1 MELALIIIIAVLS
14 TIIFAQRSKNL
25 SVSRDIEYIQAK
37 LEGIIESGSDER
49 IKLFTSNKEIKKFVV
64 TVNNLLDSNSEN
76 ATKYNKTKISMKKML
91 SNISHDLKTPL
102 TIILGYVE
110 ILQLRD
116 VERTMTDKIY
126 VKATEILELINKF
139 FDLAKLESGDK
150 KIEISKV
157 DICEICRTTILNFY
171 DKLQSMEM
179 EILIDIPEKELFVLG
194 NEDAIVRILNNL
206 ISNSIRYGSFGK
218 YLALVI
224 NEGEED
230 ITISIIDRGK
240 GIDEKYKD
248 EVFDSA
254 MNNKSYETLKRIG
267 SIIEYPAFY
276 DKLTAKEN
284 LELHC
289 EYMGYHNKEDIEKVL
304 KMVKLTSNNTKVV
317 KEFSLGM
324 KQRLGLARAI
334 VTKPELLILDEPIN
348 GLDPEG
354 IREIRELLK
363 LLCKE
368 YRITI
373 LISSHILSEI
383 EQIADTIG
391 VLSEGRLIKEI
402 AMNEVRKFNT
412 EYIEIEVEINDCK
425 KATYILDNTLE
436 IKNFKLIDGNKIRI
450 YISCKF
456 ELTLKHV
463 GNFHI

>member
-1 MELALIIIIAVLS
+1 MEYAIK
-14 TIIFAQRSKNL
+14 TINL
-25 SVSRDIEYIQAK
+25 
-37 LEGIIESGSDER
+37 
-49 IKLFTSNKEIKKFVV
+49 
-64 TVNNLLDSNSEN
+64 
-76 ATKYNKTKISMKKML
+76 TK
-91 SNISHDLKTPL
+91 
-102 TIILGYVE
+102 V
-110 ILQLRD
+110 
-116 VERTMTDKIY
+116 
-126 VKATEILELINKF
+126 F
-139 FDLAKLESGDK
+139 
-150 KIEISKV
+150 
-157 DICEICRTTILNFY
+157 
-171 DKLQSMEM
+171 
-179 EILIDIPEKELFVLG
+179 
-194 NEDAIVRILNNL
+194 
-206 ISNSIRYGSFGK
+206 
-218 YLALVI
+218 
-224 NEGEED
+224 
-230 ITISIIDRGK
+230 K
-240 GIDEKYKD
+240 GIDVINNVSINVKKGEIYGLLGANGAGKTTLMRIITNLVKPTTGEV

-276 DKLTAKEN
+276 DKLTAREN

-368 YRITI
+368 YGITI

-450 YISCKF
+450 YEAKKEKNEILKALILSDIEIISISRKNT
-456 ELTLKHV
+456 TLEDYFLKITKGAEINV
-463 GNFHI
+463 

>member
-64 TVNNLLDSNSEN
+64 TVNNLLDYNSEN

-110 ILQLRD
+110 ILQLRG

-224 NEGEED
+224 DEGEED
-230 ITISIIDRGK
+230 IIISIIDRGK

-248 EVFDSA
+248 EVFERIFTLEDSR
-254 MNNKSYETLKRIG
+254 SRTYQG
-267 SIIEYPAFY
+267 SGLG
-276 DKLTAKEN
+276 LTITKN
-284 LELHC
+284 LVEAL
-289 EYMGYHNKEDIEKVL
+289 GGKIN
-304 KMVKLTSNNTKVV
+304 LTSIPYKKTV
-317 KEFSLGM
+317 FSFTLS
-324 KQRLGLARAI
+324 RL
-334 VTKPELLILDEPIN
+334 N
-348 GLDPEG
+348 
-354 IREIRELLK
+354 
-363 LLCKE
+363 
-368 YRITI
+368 Y
-373 LISSHILSEI
+373 
-383 EQIADTIG
+383 
-391 VLSEGRLIKEI
+391 
-402 AMNEVRKFNT
+402 
-412 EYIEIEVEINDCK
+412 
-425 KATYILDNTLE
+425 
-436 IKNFKLIDGNKIRI
+436 
-450 YISCKF
+450 
-456 ELTLKHV
+456 
-463 GNFHI
+463 

>member
-110 ILQLRD
+110 ILQLRG

-224 NEGEED
+224 DEGEED
-230 ITISIIDRGK
+230 IIISIIDRGK

-248 EVFDSA
+248 EVFERIFTLEDSR
-254 MNNKSYETLKRIG
+254 SRTYQG
-267 SIIEYPAFY
+267 SGLG
-276 DKLTAKEN
+276 LTITKN
-284 LELHC
+284 LVQAL
-289 EYMGYHNKEDIEKVL
+289 GGKIN
-304 KMVKLTSNNTKVV
+304 LTSIPYKKTV
-317 KEFSLGM
+317 FSFTLS
-324 KQRLGLARAI
+324 RL
-334 VTKPELLILDEPIN
+334 N
-348 GLDPEG
+348 
-354 IREIRELLK
+354 
-363 LLCKE
+363 
-368 YRITI
+368 Y
-373 LISSHILSEI
+373 
-383 EQIADTIG
+383 
-391 VLSEGRLIKEI
+391 
-402 AMNEVRKFNT
+402 
-412 EYIEIEVEINDCK
+412 
-425 KATYILDNTLE
+425 
-436 IKNFKLIDGNKIRI
+436 
-450 YISCKF
+450 
-456 ELTLKHV
+456 
-463 GNFHI
+463 

>member
-49 IKLFTSNKEIKKFVV
+49 IKLFTSNNEIKKFVV

-110 ILQLRD
+110 ILQLRG

-224 NEGEED
+224 DEGEED
-230 ITISIIDRGK
+230 IIISIIDRGK

-248 EVFDSA
+248 EVFERIFTLEDSR
-254 MNNKSYETLKRIG
+254 SRTYQG
-267 SIIEYPAFY
+267 SGLG
-276 DKLTAKEN
+276 LTITKN
-284 LELHC
+284 LVEAL
-289 EYMGYHNKEDIEKVL
+289 GGKIN
-304 KMVKLTSNNTKVV
+304 LTSIPYKKTV
-317 KEFSLGM
+317 FSFTLS
-324 KQRLGLARAI
+324 RL
-334 VTKPELLILDEPIN
+334 N
-348 GLDPEG
+348 
-354 IREIRELLK
+354 
-363 LLCKE
+363 
-368 YRITI
+368 Y
-373 LISSHILSEI
+373 
-383 EQIADTIG
+383 
-391 VLSEGRLIKEI
+391 
-402 AMNEVRKFNT
+402 
-412 EYIEIEVEINDCK
+412 
-425 KATYILDNTLE
+425 
-436 IKNFKLIDGNKIRI
+436 
-450 YISCKF
+450 
-456 ELTLKHV
+456 
-463 GNFHI
+463 

>member
-64 TVNNLLDSNSEN
+64 TVNNLLDYNSEN

-224 NEGEED
+224 DEGEED
-230 ITISIIDRGK
+230 IIISIIDRGK

-248 EVFDSA
+248 EVFERIFTLEDSR
-254 MNNKSYETLKRIG
+254 SRTYQG
-267 SIIEYPAFY
+267 SGLG
-276 DKLTAKEN
+276 LTITKN
-284 LELHC
+284 LVEAL
-289 EYMGYHNKEDIEKVL
+289 GGKIN
-304 KMVKLTSNNTKVV
+304 LTSIPYKKTV
-317 KEFSLGM
+317 FSFTLS
-324 KQRLGLARAI
+324 RL
-334 VTKPELLILDEPIN
+334 N
-348 GLDPEG
+348 
-354 IREIRELLK
+354 
-363 LLCKE
+363 
-368 YRITI
+368 Y
-373 LISSHILSEI
+373 
-383 EQIADTIG
+383 
-391 VLSEGRLIKEI
+391 
-402 AMNEVRKFNT
+402 
-412 EYIEIEVEINDCK
+412 
-425 KATYILDNTLE
+425 
-436 IKNFKLIDGNKIRI
+436 
-450 YISCKF
+450 
-456 ELTLKHV
+456 
-463 GNFHI
+463 

>member
-224 NEGEED
+224 DEGEED
-230 ITISIIDRGK
+230 IIISIIDRGK

-248 EVFDSA
+248 EVFERIFTLEDSR
-254 MNNKSYETLKRIG
+254 SRTYQG
-267 SIIEYPAFY
+267 SGLG
-276 DKLTAKEN
+276 LTITKN
-284 LELHC
+284 LVEAL
-289 EYMGYHNKEDIEKVL
+289 GGKIN
-304 KMVKLTSNNTKVV
+304 LTSIPYKKTV
-317 KEFSLGM
+317 FSFTLS
-324 KQRLGLARAI
+324 RL
-334 VTKPELLILDEPIN
+334 N
-348 GLDPEG
+348 
-354 IREIRELLK
+354 
-363 LLCKE
+363 
-368 YRITI
+368 Y
-373 LISSHILSEI
+373 
-383 EQIADTIG
+383 
-391 VLSEGRLIKEI
+391 
-402 AMNEVRKFNT
+402 
-412 EYIEIEVEINDCK
+412 
-425 KATYILDNTLE
+425 
-436 IKNFKLIDGNKIRI
+436 
-450 YISCKF
+450 
-456 ELTLKHV
+456 
-463 GNFHI
+463 

>member
-1 MELALIIIIAVLS
+1 MELALIIIIVVLS

-49 IKLFTSNKEIKKFVV
+49 IKLFTSNNEIKKFVV

-224 NEGEED
+224 DEGEED
-230 ITISIIDRGK
+230 IIISIIDRGK

-248 EVFDSA
+248 EVFERIFTLEDSR
-254 MNNKSYETLKRIG
+254 SRTYQG
-267 SIIEYPAFY
+267 SGLG
-276 DKLTAKEN
+276 LTITKN
-284 LELHC
+284 LVEAL
-289 EYMGYHNKEDIEKVL
+289 GGKIN
-304 KMVKLTSNNTKVV
+304 LTSIPYKKTV
-317 KEFSLGM
+317 FSFTLS
-324 KQRLGLARAI
+324 RL
-334 VTKPELLILDEPIN
+334 N
-348 GLDPEG
+348 
-354 IREIRELLK
+354 
-363 LLCKE
+363 
-368 YRITI
+368 Y
-373 LISSHILSEI
+373 
-383 EQIADTIG
+383 
-391 VLSEGRLIKEI
+391 
-402 AMNEVRKFNT
+402 
-412 EYIEIEVEINDCK
+412 
-425 KATYILDNTLE
+425 
-436 IKNFKLIDGNKIRI
+436 
-450 YISCKF
+450 
-456 ELTLKHV
+456 
-463 GNFHI
+463 